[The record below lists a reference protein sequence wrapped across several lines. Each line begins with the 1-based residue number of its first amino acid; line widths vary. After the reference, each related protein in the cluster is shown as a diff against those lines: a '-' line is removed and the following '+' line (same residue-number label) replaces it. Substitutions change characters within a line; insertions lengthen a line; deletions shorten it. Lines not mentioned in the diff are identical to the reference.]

1 MGHCHLSSKVI
12 FQCCSVIHTCLCF
25 ILFCRITVSQNLAF
39 LGLSYSSPILVCA
52 MGLMLPTFSF
62 LLSIILR
69 LIYLMFFLNYSL
81 IFYINFRQYYCLTQI
96 KCNFQED
103 KDRLEKLKLPGQSN
117 WHYNI
122 NHGGTSSWT
131 LQGSIYKN
139 IFSFF
144 HLFFLFGL
152 IWESSTIFCLLLI
165 SNRTL
170 GSWWHFV
177 GRSLYIC
184 LSMEHYSGN
193 SIKFQITFPFKPVL
207 HFIN

>member
-1 MGHCHLSSKVI
+1 M
-12 FQCCSVIHTCLCF
+12 
-25 ILFCRITVSQNLAF
+25 
-39 LGLSYSSPILVCA
+39 
-52 MGLMLPTFSF
+52 
-62 LLSIILR
+62 
-69 LIYLMFFLNYSL
+69 
-81 IFYINFRQYYCLTQI
+81 
-96 KCNFQED
+96 FQED
-103 KDRLEKLKLPGQSN
+103 KDRLEKIKLPGQSN

-122 NHGGTSSWT
+122 NHGGSSSWT

-193 SIKFQITFPFKPVL
+193 SIKFQITFLFKLVL
-207 HFIN
+207 HFINYMLKNLFCFFLCGKLDGNYETISGSGSHGSGIIL